1 MKKIILSL
9 ILILITFSAYS
20 QIPLKLGAY
29 FGSSFP
35 SGNFSNVYKAGV
47 SLEGVLIYNLPVKGV
62 DLSFS
67 VGYNEFKYKYEYF
80 TSEVLSKLSVWVAN
94 PNPEWSASSVPV
106 MFGLRY
112 NFDLKGFNPYFSGEL
127 GVNLMTFNSRFA
139 ATKIIGSDTSNITT
153 FAFNAAKENKTETGF
168 GFAIGTGADIP
179 VAEKVSVN
187 LGLKYIFGS
196 VVYSTA
202 YNVYRNNVSQYT
214 AEELKNAGF
223 ISGKIGIL
231 LNF

>member
-1 MKKIILSL
+1 MKKIIFSL
-9 ILILITFSAYS
+9 IFILITISAYS
-20 QIPLKLGAY
+20 QIPLKFGAY

-62 DLSFS
+62 DLCFS

-80 TSEVLSKLSVWVAN
+80 TNEVLSKLSVWVAN
-94 PNPEWSASSVPV
+94 PNPEWSASSIPV
-106 MFGLRY
+106 MVGVRY
-112 NFDLKGFNPYFSGEL
+112 IFDLKGFNPYFSGEL

-153 FAFNAAKENKTETGF
+153 FAFTKETKTETGF
-168 GFAIGTGADIP
+168 GFALGTGADIP
-179 VAEKVSVN
+179 VADKVSVN
-187 LGLKYIFGS
+187 LGLKYIFGA

-202 YNVYRNNVSQYT
+202 YNVYRNNLSQYT

-223 ISGKIGIL
+223 ISGRIGIL